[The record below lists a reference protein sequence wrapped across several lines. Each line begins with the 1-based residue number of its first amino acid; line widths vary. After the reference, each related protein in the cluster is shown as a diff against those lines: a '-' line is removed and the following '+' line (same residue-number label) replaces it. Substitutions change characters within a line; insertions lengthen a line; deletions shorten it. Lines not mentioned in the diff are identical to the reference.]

1 MWCQLFKTDAR
12 KCDGFVME
20 MWGYVP
26 FFWSWIW
33 IWCIFLQIS
42 DWSKI
47 ECQNWMPQI
56 NDGLNGPNDNGCT
69 DSKQRPVLPFVLINH
84 SAWAAGIFHWDKRGF
99 WMFILLS
106 RLPRSLFP
114 WYFAAAELSFPIRN
128 LIITSGVRRQNV
140 QNPWF
145 PNWGLSLVYF
155 GYSEVTSHR
164 SWIDKFEIS

>member
-1 MWCQLFKTDAR
+1 MPENVMVLSWKCEDVYLFSGPEFEFGA
-12 KCDGFVME
+12 F
-20 MWGYVP
+20 
-26 FFWSWIW
+26 
-33 IWCIFLQIS
+33 FLQIS

-128 LIITSGVRRQNV
+128 LIITSGVHRQNV

-164 SWIDKFEIS
+164 SWINKFEIS